1 MFRILCLAVLVTGA
15 AGAAR
20 ANDVYRYVDASG
32 GVHYSDTWVPGAV
45 LIHVEHGRSDA
56 ASTPS
61 RTTPNPQAKTVAQ
74 AGANASTDVQK
85 QANQQAMQ
93 AEMTQAQGDQCSKA
107 TDAYNQAIR
116 TRRIYKSQADG
127 GRDYLSE
134 DEANAYR
141 LQLRDAM
148 QQACGSGTK

>member
-1 MFRILCLAVLVTGA
+1 MGA

-20 ANDVYRYVDASG
+20 AGDVYRYVDASG
-32 GVHYSDTWVPGAV
+32 GVHYSDTWVPGAT
-45 LIHVEHGRSDA
+45 LLHVEHGKSEA
-56 ASTPS
+56 ATPPAHATS
-61 RTTPNPQAKTVAQ
+61 SAQQTKAVAQ
-74 AGANASTDVQK
+74 AGANASADLQK

-93 AEMTQAQGDQCSKA
+93 SEMSQAQGDQCAKA
-107 TDAYNQAIR
+107 TDAYNQSIR
-116 TRRIYKSQADG
+116 TRRIYKSQGDG

-148 QQACGSGTK
+148 QQACGSATK